1 LIRKELKIPINID
14 KSQALLWRLPLNH
27 QKIPI
32 VEKDLKKRKAGFNGE
47 PAVYY
52 HLSFLN
58 DKKYKIF
65 HDVRLPLFSNYFKID
80 FLILTPSHI
89 LVIEVKNI
97 SGIVTIDP
105 FIRQLTRTYKGIT
118 EGLSDPISQ
127 VQRQKLLLQKWFSIQ
142 KLKHPPIKHL
152 VVFGNPSTILN
163 FTEPPP
169 VDSPYRNIIH
179 AQNIIDEIK
188 DLNETF
194 VKEAMTDKELTKMK
208 KTILKKHEESELD
221 FMEAYSLTQSDIVTG
236 VRCENCHH
244 IPMIRVSGTW
254 SCFKCGS
261 SSKYAH
267 LQAVRDYFLLLSDH
281 ITNREHR
288 RFLHL
293 NSRNTAYKMLKS
305 LQLET
310 KGGTK
315 SVTYSKPTR

>member
-1 LIRKELKIPINID
+1 MICKELKIPINID

-32 VEKDLKKRKAGFNGE
+32 VAQDLKKRKAGLNGE
-47 PAVYY
+47 SAVYY

-65 HDVRLPLFSNYFKID
+65 HDVRLPLFSNYFQID
-80 FLILTPSHI
+80 FLILTPSYI
-89 LVIEVKNI
+89 LLIEVKNI

-118 EGLSDPISQ
+118 EGFSDPISQ
-127 VQRQKLLLQKWFSIQ
+127 VQRQKLLLQKWFSVQ

-152 VVFGNPSTILN
+152 VVFSNPSTILN
-163 FTEPPP
+163 FTESPPA
-169 VDSPYRNIIH
+169 DSPYRNIIH
-179 AQNIIDEIK
+179 SQNIIDKIK
-188 DLNETF
+188 DLNETY

-221 FMEAYSLTQSDIVTG
+221 FMEAHSLTQSDIVTG

-254 SCFKCGS
+254 SCIKCDS

-281 ITNREHR
+281 ITNRELR

-293 NSRNTAYKMLKS
+293 DSRNTAYKMLKS
-305 LQLET
+305 LQLKT

-315 SVTYSKPTR
+315 SVTYSKPMR

>member
-1 LIRKELKIPINID
+1 MICKELKIPINIG

-27 QKIPI
+27 QKFPI
-32 VEKDLKKRKAGFNGE
+32 VDKDLKKRKAGFNGE
-47 PAVYY
+47 ATVYY
-52 HLSFLN
+52 HLGFLN

-65 HDVRLPLFSNYFKID
+65 YDVRLPLFSNYFQID
-80 FLILTPSHI
+80 FLILTPVYI

-118 EGLSDPISQ
+118 EGFSDPISQ
-127 VQRQKLLLQKWFSIQ
+127 VQRQKLLLQKWFSVQ

-152 VVFGNPSTILN
+152 VVFSNPSTILKY
-163 FTEPPP
+163 TEPPS

-179 AQNIIDEIK
+179 AQNIIDNIK
-188 DLNETF
+188 GLNEIY
-194 VKEAMTDKELTKMK
+194 VKEDMTDKEMTKMK
-208 KTILKKHEESELD
+208 KTILKNHEESELD
-221 FMEAYSLTQSDIVTG
+221 FMEKYSLTQSDIVTG
-236 VRCENCHH
+236 IRCENCHH
-244 IPMIRVSGTW
+244 IPMIRVSGAW
-254 SCFKCGS
+254 SCVKCGS

-267 LQAVRDYFLLLSDH
+267 LEAIRDYFFLLSDH
-281 ITNREHR
+281 ITNRELR

-293 NSRNTAYKMLKS
+293 NSRNTAYKILKT

-315 SVTYSKPTR
+315 SVTYSKPTI